1 MPLCLPDFRPHLT
14 ALVSPNAAMLRMAGR
29 QLSKTRAV
37 SAFLYTSPCLLA
49 SATSCKTS
57 VEIINRT
64 FLAMRR
70 VVFTPNG
77 DPDTAATRLRAARQ
91 GERQC
96 VGSPGVLVPPGTPG
110 EVQRATLL
118 PFKGKSV
125 EWPSSVTHKL
135 LPANGRHA

>member
-1 MPLCLPDFRPHLT
+1 
-14 ALVSPNAAMLRMAGR
+14 MLYTAGR
-29 QLSKTRAV
+29 QLSKTQAV
-37 SAFLYTSPCLLA
+37 SVFLYMSPCLLA
-49 SATSCKTS
+49 SATICKTS

-77 DPDTAATRLRAARQ
+77 DPDTAAMRVRAARQ

-96 VGSPGVLVPPGTPG
+96 VGSPGMLVPPGAPG

-125 EWPSSVTHKL
+125 KWPSAVTHKL
-135 LPANGRHA
+135 LPANGQHA